1 MSDTL
6 TQWRGRN
13 FIQLGE
19 GEADGPSIKM
29 SKETAEKI
37 VRDEQIDEKDLR
49 KLVDA
54 LRLQGY
60 GVQEYAVRVR
70 LEVETTVSAQ
80 SVDEAE
86 GMVQDLSDY
95 PLEGINWSDFEV
107 QSFAPLWAEPT
118 G

>member
-1 MSDTL
+1 MSTTL
-6 TQWRGRN
+6 TQVES

-19 GEADGPSIKM
+19 GEANGPSIRM

-37 VRDEQIDEKDLR
+37 VREEEIDQKDLR

-70 LEVETTVSAQ
+70 LEVETTVRAQ
-80 SVDEAE
+80 STDEAE

-95 PLEGINWSDFEV
+95 PLEGIDWSDFEV
-107 QSFAPLWAEPT
+107 QTFEPLWAEPT

>member
-6 TQWRGRN
+6 TQAER

-19 GEADGPSIKM
+19 GEANGPSIRM

-37 VRDEQIDEKDLR
+37 AREEEIDEKDLR

-60 GVQEYAVRVR
+60 GVQDYVVRVR
-70 LEVETTVSAQ
+70 VEVETTVRAQ
-80 SVDEAE
+80 STDEAE
-86 GMVQDLSDY
+86 GMVQDLSPHYID
-95 PLEGINWSDFEV
+95 WSDFEV
-107 QSFAPLWAEPT
+107 QTFDPLWAEPT